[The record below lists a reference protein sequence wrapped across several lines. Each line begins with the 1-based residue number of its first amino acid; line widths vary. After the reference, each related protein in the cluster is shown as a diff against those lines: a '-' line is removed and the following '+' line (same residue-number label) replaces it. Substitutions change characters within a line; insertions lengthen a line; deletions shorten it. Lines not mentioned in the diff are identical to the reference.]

1 MPHTENQKG
10 VTPPDQSSYQNH
22 QTEPELMLL
31 AEREEVE
38 SSSEKAETV
47 VGNWKASQFFVVVV
61 KVEIMKEFQDSMSS
75 LECSV
80 KTVGWMGM

>member
-1 MPHTENQKG
+1 MAGGQYFTEQVSYTQQSCLSSSPYFQVPNGATLGSMPHTENQKG

-47 VGNWKASQFFVVVV
+47 VGN
-61 KVEIMKEFQDSMSS
+61 
-75 LECSV
+75 
-80 KTVGWMGM
+80 